1 MAFHQVLFLYFYG
14 YFILYWTA
22 SRGLLG
28 PTTCLVPSLEFG
40 YSLALVMRIRIG
52 VGSLGVSGYTRVR
65 QLLTKRM
72 YVLT

>member
-1 MAFHQVLFLYFYG
+1 M
-14 YFILYWTA
+14 YWMA

-52 VGSLGVSGYTRVR
+52 VGSLGVSGYPGASTFDETNVCFD
-65 QLLTKRM
+65 LVCTAHPHAPLS
-72 YVLT
+72 